1 MLEIRG
7 MKYSP
12 RNITVACD
20 HKGLTHF
27 GGIYF
32 LHEFLRVLQLRHFL
46 ARTLRYRRQN
56 HRYSISQMILALV
69 YPVVLGLDR
78 LETASFLRSN
88 GTFQYLTGLPSF
100 PDPQT
105 LRRFLLQAPESFW
118 KQVHVVNDRLLQN
131 FIHLPDHRSRLIFD
145 LDSTVVT
152 VFGHQQYAAVGYN
165 PRYRGKRSYNPLLC
179 IEANSSYLWDTELR
193 AGNASTWEG
202 SPELLDTCFA
212 NVPPDIREIRLRADS
227 GFGFNPVL
235 EALEQRSVH
244 YAVVARMTSGLRQC
258 LTSLHYHSVNSVW
271 EMAEF
276 EHRSHGWPH
285 ARRFCVAR
293 RFISSEESQP
303 SLFSLGRHVYRVWIT
318 NMNLTPAGI
327 WHFYDGRAAMEPR
340 IGELRENYALRKIP
354 TRSFAA
360 NALYL
365 EILRLAY
372 NLVIAFQRTCLD
384 SSWQN
389 LTLSTLRFKL
399 FLLPGELIRPQNR
412 PVLRLRQSSLLQHLA
427 DDILRKIKRVPAIRP

>member
-1 MLEIRG
+1 

-12 RNITVACD
+12 RNITVACN

-32 LHEFLRVLQLRHFL
+32 FHEFLRLLQLRHFL
-46 ARTLRYRRQN
+46 ARHLRYPRRN
-56 HRYSISQMILALV
+56 HRYSVSQVILALV
-69 YPVVLGLDR
+69 YPLVLGLDR

-118 KQVHVVNDRLLQN
+118 KQLHYVNDRLLQH
-131 FIHLPDHRSRLIFD
+131 FIHKPDHRSRLIFD

-152 VFGHQQYAAVGYN
+152 VFGHQEEAAVGYN

-179 IEANSSYLWDTELR
+179 METSSTYLWDTELR
-193 AGNASTWEG
+193 AGNASTWGG
-202 SPELLDTCFA
+202 SVELLDTCFS

-235 EALEQRSVH
+235 QALEEESID
-244 YAVVARMTSGLRQC
+244 YAVVARVTTGLKRLLPGLR
-258 LTSLHYHSVNSVW
+258 YEPVNRQW

-276 EHRSHGWPH
+276 EHRPHGWPH

-293 RFISSEESQP
+293 RFIADDSADT
-303 SLFSLGRHVYRVWIT
+303 LFSLGRHVYRVWVT
-318 NMNLTPAGI
+318 NMDLTPAGV
-327 WHFYDGRAAMEPR
+327 WHFYDGRATIERR
-340 IGELRENYALRKIP
+340 IAELREDFALRKIP
-354 TRSFAA
+354 TRSFDS

-365 EILRLAY
+365 EIIRLAY
-372 NLVIAFQRTCLD
+372 NLVTAFQRTCLQE
-384 SSWQN
+384 SWQN
-389 LTLSTLRFKL
+389 LTLSKLRFKL
-399 FLLPGELIRPQNR
+399 FLIPGELIRPQNR
-412 PVLRLRQSSLLQHLA
+412 PVLRLRQSSMLQALA
-427 DDILRKIKRVPAIRP
+427 DDILRKIQKLKPFQS